1 MDQDVLA
8 VLEYESIALGVYT
21 LDTLVK
27 ESPVRILM
35 VRVIDPGRYLIVFT
49 GSIAVVDAAYKKAV
63 RGTEPAPFLS
73 IFIPQ
78 LHGDIIPALNRGG
91 LVLKGKNQQ
100 SFEDI
105 KIDSLGIL
113 ESGSIALGIEAA
125 DRAAKYARIRVLQIR
140 IGDEMGG
147 KASVMITGTVGEVE
161 AALDWAGEML
171 HKKGVLKGKTL
182 IPNPQEEILPHLF

>member
-8 VLEYESIALGVYT
+8 VLEYESIASGIFV

-27 ESPVRILM
+27 ESPIRILLVRI
-35 VRVIDPGRYLIVFT
+35 IDPGRYLIVFT
-49 GSIAVVDAAYKKAV
+49 GSIAVVDAAYKKAI
-63 RGTEPAPFLS
+63 RGNETTPVLS

-78 LHGDIIPALNRGG
+78 LHGDIIPALTQGG
-91 LVLKGKNQQ
+91 LGLKGKKQQ
-100 SFEDI
+100 SLEDI

-113 ESGSIALGIEAA
+113 ESNSIALGIEAA
-125 DRAAKYARIRVLQIR
+125 DRAAKYARVRVLQIR

-171 HKKGVLKGKTL
+171 QKKGVLKGKTL